1 MSGQGPPTLFIYYQK
16 AYKLNDQGDD
26 VEDSYKNAHPEFV
39 VTDGKFELPKIE
51 NFPSIYKV
59 FFQSIN
65 QWSYQEVLL
74 KKQRKWTFC

>member
-39 VTDGKFELPKIE
+39 VTDGKFGPHLM
-51 NFPSIYKV
+51 FGGT
-59 FFQSIN
+59 
-65 QWSYQEVLL
+65 L
-74 KKQRKWTFC
+74 KLIQNAWIGFNAIRQITVK

>member
-39 VTDGKFELPKIE
+39 VTDGKFELLKIVGGTLTLVH
-51 NFPSIYKV
+51 NTWIRFKAV
-59 FFQSIN
+59 NLTLIN
-65 QWSYQEVLL
+65 LRLY
-74 KKQRKWTFC
+74 